1 MDVITLDI
9 FSLLNEGL
17 DDLVINI
24 TYENIYVHFWAK
36 LEQLSAGKQH
46 WTIWIVK
53 KLFIAFERRYVYQA
67 ALPNAI

>member
-1 MDVITLDI
+1 
-9 FSLLNEGL
+9 
-17 DDLVINI
+17 
-24 TYENIYVHFWAK
+24 HFWAK